1 MDSSFGTFYGIIKH
15 NAQESGA
22 QPAFIS
28 ANRTITHQQFLDL
41 VDRLSSGLSREGI
54 SPGDRICILAQNSI
68 EFFVLY
74 GACARSGAIAV
85 PINWRSSTEEIR
97 QVLALAQPAALFLDD
112 DSLGQIDEL
121 DLDQVPIR
129 GLMGDLS
136 MDGFQSLPDFYH
148 PTSGEPTLAL
158 TSEDP
163 FVILTTAAV
172 EGVPRGALL
181 SHANLLTAGDQLISA
196 LSLTSQDRHLAAL
209 PLFHVT
215 SLGLSLATLQAGGTN
230 VLLGRFDPGL
240 AVQLMDAHQVTLL
253 AAFPPVLTMLLD
265 ARQEAGASWGS
276 LKYVLGLDSPE
287 VIQRLHEET
296 GAVFWT
302 GFGQSETSGVVT
314 LGAVM
319 EKPGSA
325 GRPLPVVDVRC
336 FDENGEEVAVGS
348 PGEIVV
354 QGPLVFQGY
363 WRDHDATEYASRRGW
378 HHTGDLGQFDEQ
390 GYLYYLGR
398 KPEKD
403 LIKSGGENVYPAEVE
418 HAISTLPQVRAVCVF
433 GVHDET
439 WGEAVKAVVE
449 VEPGATL
456 TAKEVEQAVVS
467 RIASYKKPRSV
478 EFVDALPRTPEGHI
492 DRQAVKETCG

>member
-1 MDSSFGTFYGIIKH
+1 MDSSVETFYGILQR
-15 NAQESGA
+15 NARESGA
-22 QPAFIS
+22 EPAFITS
-28 ANRTITHQQFLDL
+28 NRTVTHQQFLDL
-41 VDRLSSGLSREGI
+41 VDRLSSGLSLEGL
-54 SPGDRICILAQNSI
+54 SRGDRVCILAQNSI
-68 EFFVLY
+68 DYFAIY
-74 GACARSGAIAV
+74 GACARSGAIAF
-85 PINWRSSTEEIR
+85 PINWRSSAEEIR
-97 QVLALAQPAALFLDD
+97 QVLALAQPAALFVDEGN
-112 DSLGQIDEL
+112 LGQIDAL
-121 DLDQVPIR
+121 DVSQLPIR
-129 GLMGDLS
+129 VVMGDLS
-136 MDGFQSLPDFYH
+136 VEGFQPLADLYG
-148 PTSGEPTLAL
+148 TSPEPFPAL
-158 TSEDP
+158 SGDDP
-163 FVILTTAAV
+163 FVILSTAAV

-181 SHANLLTAGDQLISA
+181 SHANLLAAGDQLISA

-215 SLGLSLATLQAGGTN
+215 SLGLSLAALQAGGAN
-230 VLLGRFDPGL
+230 VLSGRFDPGL

-265 ARQEAGASWGS
+265 ARQETGASWGS
-276 LKYVLGLDSPE
+276 LKYVLGLDAPE
-287 VIQRLHEET
+287 VIQRLLEET
-296 GAVFWT
+296 GAAFWT

-314 LGAVM
+314 LTAVM
-319 EKPGSA
+319 AKPGSA
-325 GRPLPVVDVRC
+325 GKPLPAADVRC
-336 FDENGEEVAVGS
+336 FDENGAEVPVGS

-363 WRDHDATEYASRRGW
+363 WRDPDATDYASRHGW
-378 HHTGDLGQFDEQ
+378 HHTGDLGRFDEQ

-403 LIKSGGENVYPAEVE
+403 LIKSGGENIYPAEVE
-418 HAISTLPQVRAVCVF
+418 HAISTLPQVMAVCVF

-456 TAKEVEQAVVS
+456 TVEEVEQAVVS

-492 DRQAVKETCG
+492 DRQAVKDAYG